1 MTNRQKLL
9 FMVKEL
15 HKRGFGKLRVIP
27 SLSPSGMYWRC
38 SFIEETKSNS
48 FTASNWISSHEKND
62 SKVEIK
68 MTAKELADLFMKEN
82 FEFLEYCKGVNEEY
96 EKWYSGMLE
105 QLSEDELPFAV
116 ADWEIPEGFWLTS
129 KGSEI
134 KTLPN
139 EQEYYF

>member
-9 FMVKEL
+9 FMAKEL

-27 SLSPSGMYWRC
+27 SLSPSGVYWRC
-38 SFIEETKSNS
+38 SFIDETKNNS
-48 FTASNWISSHEKND
+48 FSASNWIVSHENEN

-68 MTAKELADLFMKEN
+68 MTTIELADLFMKEN
-82 FEFLEYCKGVNEEY
+82 FEFLELCKGVNEEY

-105 QLSEDELPFAV
+105 QLSEDEIPFAI
-116 ADWEIPEGFWLTS
+116 ADWEIPEGFWQTS
-129 KGSEI
+129 NGGKIE
-134 KTLPN
+134 TLPN